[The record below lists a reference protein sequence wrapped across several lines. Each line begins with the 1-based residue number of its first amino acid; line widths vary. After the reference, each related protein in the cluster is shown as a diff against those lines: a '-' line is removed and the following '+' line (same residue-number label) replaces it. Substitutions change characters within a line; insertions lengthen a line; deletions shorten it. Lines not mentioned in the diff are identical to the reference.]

1 MKQIL
6 SASDNDWEA
15 VIRNLQRERQKWTQL
30 LLVMGTEGTD
40 VRIQRMLYTTV
51 VKAVIIY
58 RLETR
63 VMSPRIGK
71 TLGGFNHWV
80 VRRLTGRMPH
90 RNLDGT
96 WAYNPLEESID
107 EAVVQEVYTYTTHG
121 QNTVTKFIATRPI
134 MDLCLAAARR
144 PGA

>member
-1 MKQIL
+1 
-6 SASDNDWEA
+6 
-15 VIRNLQRERQKWTQL
+15 
-30 LLVMGTEGTD
+30 
-40 VRIQRMLYTTV
+40 
-51 VKAVIIY
+51 
-58 RLETR
+58 
-63 VMSPRIGK
+63 MSPRIGK

-134 MDLCLAAARR
+134 MDLCLATARR